1 MGVHM
6 SWTAP
11 SHLRPLQPSVASCVH
26 GDSLGKNTGVG
37 CHAHLQGIFPTQ
49 GLNPRLFMSLALA
62 GRFFT
67 TSTNWEALWILIT
80 LLNILNILWE
90 LFLETNSFILNCYH
104 LVMGVCLFWWRIHR
118 SLVRLWAELLQ
129 AGDGGKRVYTHTH
142 THAHIHRHP
151 HQQVLFK
158 R

>member
-1 MGVHM
+1 M
-6 SWTAP
+6 
-11 SHLRPLQPSVASCVH
+11 
-26 GDSLGKNTGVG
+26 G

-49 GLNPRLFMSLALA
+49 GLNPHLFMSLALA

-142 THAHIHRHP
+142 THMHIYTDTHTNKYYSKGSLLSSNKNFLEITDSKDRHSP
-151 HQQVLFK
+151 E
-158 R
+158 